1 MGDVCGPLAVIGH
14 GDHSLHYSDF
24 SAHVTIKE
32 IAITMLS
39 FSDHLR
45 KSSCILTL
53 CWVTFRK
60 AVIFWMRR
68 EKSWYELHW
77 NFFLNFA

>member
-14 GDHSLHYSDF
+14 GDHSRHYSDF
-24 SAHVTIKE
+24 SAHVTIKV

-45 KSSCILTL
+45 KSSCMFYSLLGHIKKSRYFLDEKRKELVCITL
-53 CWVTFRK
+53 
-60 AVIFWMRR
+60 
-68 EKSWYELHW
+68 E
-77 NFFLNFA
+77 FFLNFA